1 MASKKSARKPA
12 KKSAKKATPKK
23 AAPKKAAAKKPAKTK
38 KKRKSKKNKE
48 YYVSPKE
55 FKANIVSYYHSGE
68 EMITDYLGETV
79 YKIAVGLSYAPNFIN
94 YTYKEDMIGDAIL
107 KMLAALR
114 EKKFNIDSEYNPF
127 SYFTT
132 IAFHAFVNRI
142 KKEKRYRETIDN
154 YQQEYYAANLSSED
168 GPSIYV
174 SPDDED
180 SDGNYN
186 VST

>member
-1 MASKKSARKPA
+1 MASKKSAKKTAAKPA
-12 KKSAKKATPKK
+12 KKAAKK
-23 AAPKKAAAKKPAKTK
+23 AAKKPAKAK
-38 KKRKSKKNKE
+38 KKRKSKKNKA

-55 FKANIVSYYHSGE
+55 FKENIVAYYHSGE

-174 SPDDED
+174 SPDDEN
-180 SDGNYN
+180 SDDNYN
-186 VST
+186 SST